1 MSSLWLLPY
10 IAEIV
15 WPLYVLALATIAFVA
30 WDRRTTAQIG
40 DPSLFSLV
48 ALLVMPVVTTSWAS
62 LTTGAERNTSHM
74 GPASLVLLVLT
85 LATAVGVIWVLWRWR
100 ANLFPAIPSVL
111 AALVAAFCAFFA
123 GAMAIADAWI

>member
-1 MSSLWLLPY
+1 MSSLWLVPY

-15 WPLYVLALATIAFVA
+15 WPLYVFALATIAFVA
-30 WDRRTTAQIG
+30 WDRRATAQIG

-62 LTTGAERNTSHM
+62 LTTGAERNASHI
-74 GPASLVLLVLT
+74 GPASFVLLILT
-85 LATAVGVIWVLWRWR
+85 LTTAASVIWVLWRWR

-111 AALVAAFCAFFA
+111 ASCVAAFCAYFA
-123 GAMAIADAWI
+123 GAMVIAWVWI